1 MISDY
6 FFVTLRAERPELI
19 RDTVRSTQFPKGP
32 FGALMGAVRGCWKLR
47 RLGPGDRSKQLA
59 GRVSQP
65 TSRCEKSHV
74 ELEKSEAS

>member
-1 MISDY
+1 MISDV
-6 FFVTLRAERPELI
+6 FSIALWAERPERI
-19 RDTVRSTQFPKGP
+19 RDTVRSTQLPKGP
-32 FGALMGAVRGCWKLR
+32 FGALVSAVRGCWKLR
-47 RLGPGDRSKQLA
+47 RLASGERSKRVA